1 MTLIAGRTSKRIRS
15 IHPDEQG
22 NHRELLPRHLEDIVS
37 HVKGKM
43 KEWENEEDVDINIEM
58 PPSIVKDI
66 LDNSRKRKA
75 DGSIDCRPCK
85 VHNPAQGKC
94 SDAAPGEDPGDV
106 EGDRQAKLEQYCT
119 WTLTQVGSDRWRTA
133 LQVANQVAIDQFLEL
148 NTIWQHPKV
157 VAELM
162 VKNGVKPGIALQFV
176 SSIKKF

>member
-1 MTLIAGRTSKRIRS
+1 MTLVAGRTSKRIRL

-22 NHRELLPRHLEDIVS
+22 NRRELLPRRLEDIVS
-37 HVKGKM
+37 HIKGKM
-43 KEWENEEDVDINIEM
+43 KEGENEEDVDINIEM

-119 WTLTQVGSDRWRTA
+119 WTLTQVRSDRVEDCLTGCESGCNRSVPRAKHYLAASKGRCRT
-133 LQVANQVAIDQFLEL
+133 NGKEWGETRHC
-148 NTIWQHPKV
+148 NTVCEQH
-157 VAELM
+157 
-162 VKNGVKPGIALQFV
+162 
-176 SSIKKF
+176 